1 MSDPLLFIHRH
12 REALESDYV
21 SRHLNSWIDLVF
33 GYKQRDPASFNTYHP
48 LSYRG
53 AVDLDKI
60 KDESEKAA
68 STAIIHNF
76 GQTPVQIFKT
86 PHPHRLLSRHSELP
100 MNVKF
105 GVAEQWQ
112 LLTRSIL
119 PIAESYGQIDAIY
132 PNWNEDARPT
142 TQQKHRLPV
151 PGNLSLSVQYGFT
164 DASLRVYFQDMTSRV
179 SGKIASGSGTGTD
192 IQLVHVIEGVP
203 TEHAVFANPTLLVT
217 VSPLSIVTAWRLNVK
232 HLGSK
237 KGEVSLQREATLRG
251 HTSEVTCVAAS
262 TAWSFVVTGC
272 KVSYFLICNSDKA
285 KRAGRYSCYL
295 GHQQIAL
302 CAYAEDAEKGGIE
315 AVRSA

>member
-1 MSDPLLFIHRH
+1 MTLPAWALSDPLLFIHRH

-21 SRHLNSWIDLVF
+21 SRHLSTWIDLVF

-86 PHPHRLLSRHSELP
+86 PHPHRAISRHSELP
-100 MNVKF
+100 MSVKF

-119 PIAESYGQIDAIY
+119 PITETIGQIDTIH
-132 PNWNEDARPT
+132 PNFAEEARPT
-142 TQQKHRLPV
+142 TQQKYRLPV
-151 PGNLSLSVQYGFT
+151 PGSQMLTVQYGFT
-164 DASLRVYFQDMTSRV
+164 DSSLRVYYQEMTSRV
-179 SGKIASGSGTGTD
+179 SLAACCNCCRTD
-192 IQLVHVIEGVP
+192 AQLVHVIEGVP
-203 TEHAVFANPTLLVT
+203 TTHAVFANPTLLVT

-272 KVSYFLICNSDKA
+272 QVCTHRAAWPVAVPCGRDTDK
-285 KRAGRYSCYL
+285 AGRYCCHL
-295 GHQQIAL
+295 GH
-302 CAYAEDAEKGGIE
+302 E
-315 AVRSA
+315 

>member
-1 MSDPLLFIHRH
+1 MTQGSNEQVDDVTLPAWALSDPLLFIHRH

-21 SRHLNSWIDLVF
+21 SRHLSAWIDLVF
-33 GYKQRDPASFNTYHP
+33 GYKQRDPGSFNTYHP

-76 GQTPVQIFKT
+76 GQTPVQIFRT

-100 MNVKF
+100 MHVKF

-132 PNWNEDARPT
+132 PNYNEDARPT
-142 TQQKHRLPV
+142 TQQKYRMSV

-164 DASLRVYFQDMTSRV
+164 DASLRVYFQDLTSRV
-179 SGKIASGSGTGTD
+179 SPSRRKQHEEPLTD
-192 IQLVHVIEGVP
+192 
-203 TEHAVFANPTLLVT
+203 
-217 VSPLSIVTAWRLNVK
+217 SLSMSLKAFR
-232 HLGSK
+232 HSMP
-237 KGEVSLQREATLRG
+237 SLQTLR
-251 HTSEVTCVAAS
+251 
-262 TAWSFVVTGC
+262 F
-272 KVSYFLICNSDKA
+272 
-285 KRAGRYSCYL
+285 
-295 GHQQIAL
+295 
-302 CAYAEDAEKGGIE
+302 
-315 AVRSA
+315 